1 MVRPNNSSKEGGRD
15 ASQEAPQSPQQ
26 PLPQQLKSYNTLA
39 PPLTARS
46 SSEQQRQSERAS
58 LLRRLSS
65 GSGTSGGGLLSRHR
79 SADDHP
85 LLHSP
90 YTPVADYKTLAM
102 EMAYLTPRRKI
113 PSVRLTG
120 SPAYRGL
127 FSGAGGAADSHHH
140 HHHHPLQPSPVFP
153 HATSSP
159 SVASA
164 ARAGAEEAAPLHPG
178 AAASPATATGAPQ
191 QPGFFRAGSA
201 DSVAASLRSPGMIG
215 AKDGPG
221 VLTLALFAAS
231 ILFLFAD
238 QNLLAPNLT
247 AVARDFGFDDAQRDI
262 KLGGQVGVFPGCVLW
277 TSRL

>member
-1 MVRPNNSSKEGGRD
+1 MVRPNNSSKKEGGRE
-15 ASQEAPQSPQQ
+15 ASQAPESPQQ
-26 PLPQQLKSYNTLA
+26 PLPQQQQQLKNYNTLA

-65 GSGTSGGGLLSRHR
+65 GSGTSGGLLSRHR

-140 HHHHPLQPSPVFP
+140 HHPLQPSPVFP
-153 HATSSP
+153 HVTSSP
-159 SVASA
+159 SVAAA
-164 ARAGAEEAAPLHPG
+164 ARAGEEEAAPLHPG
-178 AAASPATATGAPQ
+178 AAASPATEAPQ

-215 AKDGPG
+215 ANDGPG

-262 KLGGQVGVFPGCVLW
+262 KLGGQVCV
-277 TSRL
+277 SRIHFVN

>member
-1 MVRPNNSSKEGGRD
+1 MVRPNNSSKEGSRD
-15 ASQEAPQSPQQ
+15 AFQAPQSPQQ
-26 PLPQQLKSYNTLA
+26 PLQQPLHHHHHQQHKSYNTLA
-39 PPLTARS
+39 PPLTERS
-46 SSEQQRQSERAS
+46 SSEQQRQSERTS

-65 GSGTSGGGLLSRHR
+65 ESGTSGSLLNRHR
-79 SADDHP
+79 STDDHP

-113 PSVRLTG
+113 PSVRLAG

-127 FSGAGGAADSHHH
+127 YSGAGGNADSHHL
-140 HHHHPLQPSPVFP
+140 LQPSPIFP
-153 HATSSP
+153 HATLSP
-159 SVASA
+159 SAAA
-164 ARAGAEEAAPLHPG
+164 ARVGEEEAAMLHPA
-178 AAASPATATGAPQ
+178 AAASATAPQ

-262 KLGGQVGVFPGCVLW
+262 KLGGQVCFQDESGD
-277 TSRL
+277 